1 LKEKTLEINNKY
13 LLVALVVGVLFL
25 MPLMSVSG
33 FATEELTKSPFVQSE
48 IKNIDYDKVS
58 GTALVK
64 NGTEVSIKIVLTNFS
79 KEIGSTKLIFYSEL
93 VGAEG
98 HIMDKVLKSGSSYT
112 VNHQKVG
119 EEAVISWSGEAP
131 ELKRRDSFTLLNI
144 TQVTTDREYLVESII
159 RGVSS
164 EMTEEALN
172 VYYKAQKAIEEANQT
187 ITNASEAGID
197 VKGATVSLEL
207 ANEHLSD
214 SLGHYNSG
222 RQEEALEEAKQA
234 LTYAEEAN
242 SLAKGAEATTE
253 IRNYSILAA
262 VVVII
267 VVVLAFILTQRKRK
281 RGIY

>member
-1 LKEKTLEINNKY
+1 VEINSKY
-13 LLVALVVGVLFL
+13 IVVAIVLGALFL

-33 FATEELTKSPFVQSE
+33 VATEELTKSPFVKSE
-48 IKNIDYDKVS
+48 IKNIGYDKVS
-58 GTALVK
+58 GTELVK
-64 NGTEVSIKIVLTNFS
+64 NGTEVSIKITLTNFS
-79 KEIGSTKLIFYSEL
+79 KEIGSSKFIFYSEL

-98 HIMDKVLKSGSSYT
+98 HIMDKVLQSGSSYT
-112 VNHQKVG
+112 VNHKKVG

-131 ELKRRDSFTLLNI
+131 EVKRRGSFTLLNI

-164 EMTEEALN
+164 EMTEEALK

-187 ITNASEAGID
+187 ITNAKEAGID
-197 VKGATVSLEL
+197 VEGANVSLEL

-214 SLGHYNSG
+214 SLGYYNLG

-234 LTYAEEAN
+234 LTYAEESN

-253 IRNYSILAA
+253 IRNYGILAA